1 MPSCIAWRSYET
13 PRNYD
18 RPVRHAVLGAGG
30 IGGLLGGALA
40 RAGNDVVL
48 LLRPETL
55 ARHPHRIRV
64 ESAVLGDFEADV
76 ALASELDRDVDVLW
90 VSPKAPQ
97 LEAALAL
104 APVERAGRAV
114 VVPMLNGIDHVAR
127 LRESYERVLAA
138 AFRVES
144 ERVEPGVFRQPTPF
158 ARVDLAPGPDS
169 DAVATELRASGLQ
182 VEVGLDEPT
191 VLWEKLALLGPLA
204 LTTTAA
210 GMPAGAVQAAPE
222 WHERLFACHHEAV
235 AVGSA
240 EGATLDEEPL
250 ETLLGT
256 PLGEMRTS
264 MQKDF
269 DAGRPLELDA
279 IGGPILRGGSRHGIA
294 TPATSELV
302 RLVEQRLG

>member
-1 MPSCIAWRSYET
+1 
-13 PRNYD
+13 
-18 RPVRHAVLGAGG
+18 VRHAILGAGG

-55 ARHPHRIRV
+55 ARHPRRIRL

-104 APVERAGRAV
+104 APADRVGAAV

-127 LRESYERVLAA
+127 LRQSYERVLAA

-144 ERVEPGVFRQPTPF
+144 ERVEPGVFRQPSPF
-158 ARVDLAPGPDS
+158 ARVDLAPGVWS
-169 DAVATELRASGLQ
+169 DDVADELRATGLQ
-182 VEVGLDEPT
+182 VEIGLDEPT

-210 GMPAGAVQAAPE
+210 GTPAGTVQATPE
-222 WHERLFACHHEAV
+222 WSERLFACHRETV
-235 AVGSA
+235 AVGAA
-240 EGATLDEEPL
+240 EGATLDGAALAAVL
-250 ETLLGT
+250 ET

-269 DAGRPLELDA
+269 EARRPLELDA
-279 IGGPILRGGSRHGIA
+279 IAGPIVRGGTRHGLP
-294 TPATSELV
+294 TPATAELI